1 MRRASKKP
9 RESDSEEYEKG
20 DVNDY
25 SFEDISTNDITEG
38 DVPGEA
44 KAGGSKDEKKSQ
56 QDSQPHVL
64 PRHRSECSKEMEDR
78 HHSLTKLHS
87 EILSEMLALQIKVDH
102 HINPAVN
109 SEAQKKLLALK
120 IRVEKELYPR
130 SFKRPRDDY
139 EDGE

>member
-56 QDSQPHVL
+56 QDSPPHVL
-64 PRHRSECSKEMEDR
+64 PRHLGECSKEMEDR
-78 HHSLTKLHS
+78 HKSITKMQSETLTQL
-87 EILSEMLALQIKVDH
+87 LDLQIQVDAL
-102 HINPAVN
+102 INPTIN
-109 SEAQKKLLALK
+109 SEAQKRLLALK
-120 IRVEKELYPR
+120 IRVEKELNPE
-130 SFKRPRDDY
+130 SFKEEC
-139 EDGE
+139 EDAEDAE